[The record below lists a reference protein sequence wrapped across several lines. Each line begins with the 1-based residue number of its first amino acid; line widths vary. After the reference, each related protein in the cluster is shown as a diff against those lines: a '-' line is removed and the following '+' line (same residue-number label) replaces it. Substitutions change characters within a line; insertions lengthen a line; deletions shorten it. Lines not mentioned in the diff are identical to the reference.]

1 MKVIL
6 REDMPSLGAAGETV
20 EVKDGYG
27 RNFLIPRHLA
37 IPATKGNL
45 HAVGEI
51 KIQKTI
57 RDKKRRGAA
66 EKVKLGI
73 EKLQLTAE
81 VMVGEEERLFGS
93 VTTADIAALMKKDG
107 ILVDK
112 RSIILEEPIKALG
125 VYSIPVKVDKDVTAT
140 AKLWV
145 IKKQS

>member
-6 REDMPSLGAAGETV
+6 REDISTLGEAGQTV

-27 RNFLIPRHLA
+27 RNYLIPRHLA

-45 HAVGEI
+45 HSIDDI
-51 KIQKTI
+51 KKQKAI

-66 EKVKLGI
+66 EKIKLGI

-81 VMVGEEERLFGS
+81 VMVGEEDRLFGS
-93 VTTADIAALMKKDG
+93 VTAADIALLMKKDG
-107 ILVDK
+107 VLIDK
-112 RSIILEEPIKALG
+112 RAIELEEPIKALG

>member
-6 REDMPSLGAAGETV
+6 REDISTLGEAGQTV

-27 RNFLIPRHLA
+27 RNYLIPRHLA

-45 HAVGEI
+45 RSIDDI
-51 KIQKTI
+51 KMQKGI

-66 EKVKLGI
+66 EKIKLGI

-93 VTTADIAALMKKDG
+93 VTAADIAALMKKDG
-107 ILVDK
+107 VLIDK
-112 RSIILEEPIKALG
+112 RAIELEEPIKALG